1 MEFSGCTGRLEIAQ
15 TAAKR
20 DCGAIPLRLPA
31 SEKLLHVPTGLVRIL
46 NRDLAVANI
55 QKRDDRNRVLDVHA
69 LRHTFGSL
77 LSKAGVPLRTAQ
89 AAMRHSDPSLTANV
103 YTDPRL
109 LDVSGAVETLPAL
122 PLDDVPNTEHQR
134 KTAVAGCEP
143 ASVAPSVALNDG
155 KLGRCM
161 ANTGKPSGSRGSARS
176 QAGSAVSVG
185 LTKRNDP
192 LTSVAN
198 GSKHGADEIRTH
210 DLLHAMQALSQ
221 LSYGPVCCG
230 SQRIQLS
237 VQTAVRLG
245 RVVLSATHRRVPA

>member
-1 MEFSGCTGRLEIAQ
+1 MEFSGCTGRLDRTDGRE
-15 TAAKR
+15 TRLWGNPAA
-20 DCGAIPLRLPA
+20 
-31 SEKLLHVPTGLVRIL
+31 
-46 NRDLAVANI
+46 LAGFGEVA
-55 QKRDDRNRVLDVHA
+55 A
-69 LRHTFGSL
+69 
-77 LSKAGVPLRTAQ
+77 RT
-89 AAMRHSDPSLTANV
+89 DG
-103 YTDPRL
+103 

-245 RVVLSATHRRVPA
+245 RVVLPRTGCRLNGEGRT